1 MPATGCRRA
10 YDHRMR
16 DLVCEE
22 RDPRLFRHL
31 GVPRSTAVSWI
42 RRGHRPVVSADVLAM
57 DGAELQ
63 AEVLALRR
71 RIRLLLAIVRLA
83 FLVVRLSG
91 FRLDS
96 QRVPQGET
104 KRSIRAAI
112 ASAQKAVPLAV
123 ALRVL
128 RLPAARFH
136 AWRGLADNCT
146 LDDRSSCPHKT
157 PSQLTAQEIATIGGM
172 VQDASFRNMSLR
184 ALALHAQRMGR
195 VFAAVSTWTRLIREH
210 GWLRPKR
217 RIYPAKPREGIRAS
231 RPNEYWHLDVT
242 VIKLLDRT
250 RTYLHAAIDN
260 FSRRIL
266 AWKLA
271 LHLGPNTTCQ
281 ILAEAGMH
289 LPAGS
294 DATSVVADSGVENVN
309 EAVNALFEVG
319 PLRRVLAQVEVSFSN
334 SMIEAWWRSLKHGWL
349 YLHQLDAFAALEKL
363 IAFYVEQHNTVVPH
377 AAFAGQTPD
386 EMYFGVGDHVPGEL
400 AAGHARARAA
410 RLKSNRELACEA
422 CRTPVDDP
430 LGRPD
435 PSAISS
441 VLQMREE
448 MSGMS

>member
-1 MPATGCRRA
+1 
-10 YDHRMR
+10 
-16 DLVCEE
+16 
-22 RDPRLFRHL
+22 
-31 GVPRSTAVSWI
+31 
-42 RRGHRPVVSADVLAM
+42 M

-71 RIRLLLAIVRLA
+71 RIRFLLAIIRLA
-83 FLVVRLSG
+83 FLLVRLSG

-96 QRVPQGET
+96 QRVPDGQT
-104 KRSIRAAI
+104 KRSILAAI
-112 ASAQKAVPLAV
+112 ASAQKAIPLAV

-128 RLPAARFH
+128 RLPPARFH
-136 AWRGLADNCT
+136 AWRNLADNCT
-146 LDDRSSCPHKT
+146 LDDRSSCPHTT
-157 PSQLTAQEIATIGGM
+157 PAQLTAEEIATIGSM
-172 VQDASFRNMSLR
+172 VQDASFRHMSLR
-184 ALALHAQRMGR
+184 ALALHAQRIGR
-195 VFAAVSTWTRLIREH
+195 VFAAVSTWARLVRER
-210 GWLRPKR
+210 GWLRPR
-217 RIYPAKPREGIRAS
+217 RRLYPAKPREGIRAS

-242 VIKLLDRT
+242 VIKLLDGT

-271 LHLGPNTTCQ
+271 LHLEPNTTCQ
-281 ILAEAGMH
+281 LLAEAGKH

-309 EAVNALFEVG
+309 EEVNALFEVG

-349 YLHQLDAFAALEKL
+349 YLHQLDTFAALEKL

-386 EMYFGVGDHVPGEL
+386 EMYFGRGDHVPGEL

-410 RLKSNRELACEA
+410 RLESNRQLSCGA
-422 CRTPVDDP
+422 CRPPVQDP
-430 LGRPD
+430 PGLPD
-435 PSAISS
+435 PSANSRM
-441 VLQMREE
+441 LHLHDE